1 MVVVP
6 FCRLILMARPSN
18 RKFSY
23 YRGRCRSGSARSHE
37 NMAADTVEE
46 IAGTTRTRFRDSDDS
61 QQANGEKESCIV
73 CPLWITEFPVSANF
87 IVREPTLRHTFT
99 RMCHDVIG
107 WLLTGFYTIFRVFF
121 FWVEINHRA
130 RREAYPECVECEV
143 RYSWNI

>member
-1 MVVVP
+1 
-6 FCRLILMARPSN
+6 MARPGN

-87 IVREPTLRHTFT
+87 IVREPTLWHTDALHEDVSRRN
-99 RMCHDVIG
+99 RMTFDWILYH
-107 WLLTGFYTIFRVFF
+107 FSRFF
-121 FWVEINHRA
+121 FLGGDKSS
-130 RREAYPECVECEV
+130 RET
-143 RYSWNI
+143 